1 MIVVRLPEFTTE
13 RYYILSELEQKVSS
27 FVYLDEASA
36 VDKSHHHHRHGSF
49 NSYYLL
55 WNLSNM
61 TSVDHHHHHRNSLK
75 SDIDSLFKHDDNDD
89 YDDDHSDNNLLSI
102 EVLLGHRNDWDSVK
116 VLVNDTVQW
125 IASTYHNTISYVVVG
140 VADDAA
146 ATPALESIL
155 DYYNK
160 IYSDDLLRNHSVRV
174 IGLSRSSF
182 LGHGIDQSPDAKSG
196 VFQLLA
202 CCPCPPCHE
211 QNRDE
216 PNTQQQQQ
224 GGFEAWCNSVSLNV
238 PKKSMPKKEAE
249 VFTWLVVLVAVF
261 IYCCYYYSKR

>member
-27 FVYLDEASA
+27 FVYLDETSA
-36 VDKSHHHHRHGSF
+36 ADKSHHHHHGSF

-61 TSVDHHHHHRNSLK
+61 TSVDHHHHHHRNSVK
-75 SDIDSLFKHDDNDD
+75 SDIDSLFKHDD
-89 YDDDHSDNNLLSI
+89 DDDDRHSGNNLLSI

-160 IYSDDLLRNHSVRV
+160 IYSDDLLRDHNVRV

-202 CCPCPPCHE
+202 CCPCSPCHE
-211 QNRDE
+211 QNHDD
-216 PNTQQQQQ
+216 PNTQQQR
-224 GGFEAWCNSVSLNV
+224 GFEAWCDSVSLNV
-238 PKKSMPKKEAE
+238 PKKSIPKKEAD
-249 VFTWLVVLVAVF
+249 VFLSILVVLVAVF
-261 IYCCYYYSKR
+261 IYCCYYYSKH